1 MNINIPDHRDEPPGP
16 LNNNNYRRQRYRVQW
31 EENPEFRDWLQSVP
45 GDENRARC
53 TVCNSTFRAAL

>member
-45 GDENRARC
+45 GDENRA
-53 TVCNSTFRAAL
+53 